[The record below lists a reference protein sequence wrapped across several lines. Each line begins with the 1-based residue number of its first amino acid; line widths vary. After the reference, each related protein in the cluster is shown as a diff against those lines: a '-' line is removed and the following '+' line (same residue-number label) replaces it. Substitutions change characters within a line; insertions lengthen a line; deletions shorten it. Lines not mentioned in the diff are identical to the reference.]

1 MIGAVAVLASFKQM
15 SFLAHLMRWKS
26 YFIVVAT
33 WFCFMSVWFTFLTF
47 SLLFLEISWDQVS
60 DVSFTMPFWSGFCG
74 FHELLSWCSQF
85 FSNPGDADKHGIICH
100 GPWQHVCHKSCLI
113 CVFWHW
119 GIPRILKYS
128 TKSMSM
134 KPMFEAS
141 GLVRSFNFTDPT
153 NKLPKYRYPPPCL
166 LFLGVL
172 TCPLK
177 KKKQHHYIDRPIWRD
192 FGGHRFV
199 QRSPFSEA
207 SSPNPFMKGRPW
219 ECHIT
224 TKS

>member
-1 MIGAVAVLASFKQM
+1 MF
-15 SFLAHLMRWKS
+15 
-26 YFIVVAT
+26 VVAT

-47 SLLFLEISWDQVS
+47 SLLFLEISWDHVS

-100 GPWQHVCHKSCLI
+100 EPWQNVCHKTCLI
-113 CVFWHW
+113 CVSWHW

-128 TKSMSM
+128 TKIMSM

-141 GLVRSFNFTDPT
+141 GLVSLSIFGSKKKSCQSTSPASLTFM
-153 NKLPKYRYPPPCL
+153 
-166 LFLGVL
+166 VL
-172 TCPLK
+172 TCPLQK
-177 KKKQHHYIDRPIWRD
+177 AAPSYLDPYGVTLVAIDLFKDR
-192 FGGHRFV
+192 
-199 QRSPFSEA
+199 PFSEA
-207 SSPNPFMKGRPW
+207 STPNPLWRVDL